1 MGEEKIEETKKD
13 GKKFWNTVKEILG
26 KSKERE
32 EEAYVFTEEGERKNV
47 IEISNEYMNE
57 WKKKIYQKTNRI
69 DLSFWYGKE
78 DQIGKK
84 EEMEEKEKQ
93 GDMEIMKIPVMTEDE
108 LVNIVRK
115 MKNGKA
121 AGIDGIRAE
130 LMKYIVR
137 NDTIR
142 KHILKCCNKVLEEKV
157 QEDWLRSNT
166 IMIPKKKKP

>member
-1 MGEEKIEETKKD
+1 MSGGKKGLWEMKKIEETKKD

-57 WKKKIYQKTNRI
+57 WKKKIYQKTDRI

-84 EEMEEKEKQ
+84 EEMEENEKQ
-93 GDMEIMKIPVMTEDE
+93 GDMEIMKIPVMTED
-108 LVNIVRK
+108 
-115 MKNGKA
+115 
-121 AGIDGIRAE
+121 
-130 LMKYIVR
+130 
-137 NDTIR
+137 
-142 KHILKCCNKVLEEKV
+142 
-157 QEDWLRSNT
+157 
-166 IMIPKKKKP
+166 